1 MNYGLYLSASG
12 VMVNSHRQDVLSNN
26 LANVNTV
33 GFKPQFSDVRQRPAE
48 RIEDNVADFGVSQQ
62 MLEKLG
68 GGVYAGEHHTSFAPG
83 TPVFSDRP
91 LDAAL
96 TSDDTFFAV
105 EQLDSRTGQQE
116 IRLTRDGR
124 FDVNARGELVTS
136 AGHRVLGP
144 NDRPI
149 RIEAGATVEF
159 GPQGQ
164 VTQKD
169 NQGNTIRE
177 DRLQVARADTRAL
190 QHLGGNLF
198 EMTGGDSRERVD
210 EPSIK
215 PRHYE
220 SSGTNSIATMM
231 QIVAATKAATGNA
244 NMIKYHDLMMDQ
256 SINTFGRVA

>member
-12 VMVNSHRQDVLSNN
+12 VMVNAHRQDVLSNN

-48 RIEDNVADFGVSQQ
+48 RIEDGVADFGVSQF
-62 MLEKLG
+62 MLEQLG
-68 GGVYAGEHHTSFAPG
+68 GGVYAGKHHTSFAAG
-83 TPVFSDRP
+83 APVYSDRP

-96 TSDDTFFAV
+96 TSGDTFFAV
-105 EQLDSRTGQQE
+105 EQLDATTGQMAV
-116 IRLTRDGR
+116 RLTRDGR
-124 FDVNARGELVTS
+124 FDVNEAGELVTS

-144 NDRPI
+144 DDRPI
-149 RIEAGATVEF
+149 QVVAGATVEF

-164 VTQKD
+164 VIQKD
-169 NQGNTIRE
+169 NLGNTIRE
-177 DRLQVARADTRAL
+177 DRLQVARADTAQL
-190 QHLGGNLF
+190 QHLGQNLF
-198 EMTGGDSRERVD
+198 EMLGGDSRQLVES
-210 EPSIK
+210 PAIK

-220 SSGTNSIATMM
+220 ASGTNAIATMM
-231 QIVAATKAATGNA
+231 EIVAATKAATGNA